1 MKRLKSILLLL
12 AVGVIFLAADGLWR
26 RGVDERLRE
35 TDSPAGDDAVS
46 RSTGA
51 RTPTAMTSRG
61 AFDPGGV
68 RTREKLPPAVYFR

>member
-26 RGVDERLRE
+26 QGAGEQLRG
-35 TDSPAGDDAVS
+35 T
-46 RSTGA
+46 RS
-51 RTPTAMTSRG
+51 PTAMTSRG